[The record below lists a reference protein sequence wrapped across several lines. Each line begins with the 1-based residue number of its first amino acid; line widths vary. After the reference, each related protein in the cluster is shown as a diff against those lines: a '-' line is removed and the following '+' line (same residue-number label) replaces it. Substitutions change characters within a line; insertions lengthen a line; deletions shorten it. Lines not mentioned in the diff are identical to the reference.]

1 MTKNY
6 YVSII
11 LLVIAFGL
19 VIYNF
24 LKKNETSSS
33 KIKNIFSGKKGGT
46 PFLNSFSTD
55 FTARAAGG
63 RMDPVIG
70 RQEEVLRLAQ
80 ILSRR
85 TKNNAVLV
93 GAAGVGKTAIV
104 EGLAQRIVQK
114 EVPRELHNKR
124 VLALD
129 VAVLLSGTKY
139 RGEFEERARKIVE
152 EITGAGRTIILFIDE
167 VHSVV
172 QSHGVEGAVNF
183 ADILKP
189 ALARGDLQMIGAT
202 TTEEYEKY
210 IAGDSSLARRFQPL
224 EVCEPTKEET
234 IQILQGLKDKF
245 REYHKVEFTD
255 AAIEAAAILS
265 DKLIKSRKLPD
276 KAIDALDEAGA
287 MVKVA
292 HIHTDVPLILYQA
305 AVAKHPAALNLW
317 KQIQEVD
324 KKIAQKKSAEL
335 IKEREALEKKIES
348 LGVETVDASDIEAVI
363 ESWGKM

>member
-1 MTKNY
+1 M
-6 YVSII
+6 
-11 LLVIAFGL
+11 
-19 VIYNF
+19 
-24 LKKNETSSS
+24 
-33 KIKNIFSGKKGGT
+33 
-46 PFLNSFSTD
+46 
-55 FTARAAGG
+55 
-63 RMDPVIG
+63 
-70 RQEEVLRLAQ
+70 RLAQ

-114 EVPRELHNKR
+114 EVPNELHDKR
-124 VLALD
+124 LLALD
-129 VAVLLSGTKY
+129 VARLLSGTKY
-139 RGEFEERARKIVE
+139 RGEFEERARKIVD
-152 EITGAGRTIILFIDE
+152 EITASGRSIILFIDE

-224 EVCEPTKEET
+224 EVREPTEQET
-234 IQILQGLKDKF
+234 IEILHGLKDKF

-255 AAIEAAAILS
+255 AAVETAAVLS
-265 DKLIKSRKLPD
+265 NKLIKDRKLPD
-276 KAIDALDEAGA
+276 KAIDALDEAGS

-292 HIHTDVPLILYQA
+292 HIHTDVPLILFQA
-305 AVAKHPAALNLW
+305 AVAKHPRAAELW
-317 KQIQEVD
+317 KKIQKVD
-324 KKIAQKKSAEL
+324 EEILKKETKPL
-335 IKEREALEKKIES
+335 IKEREALEKEIES
-348 LGVETVDASDIEAVI
+348 LGVETVDSDDIEAVI
-363 ESWGKM
+363 RSWKK